1 MIIEMMF
8 FTGLD
13 QVSFYKTTRNGDRFL
28 DRFYVT
34 NDREKIATMISP
46 LKSRLGSVENEYLL
60 QRCSALIYSAQKI
73 EVNDPSYMDSI
84 LESVT
89 IDNLVLVQGFLE
101 KLWIVKDHAA
111 FQDRGWL
118 TASVGSKSVMHNNT
132 WNVRHTTSS
141 GRYEAIRFSQ
151 EELKIARSLTSPKV
165 EHLHLHLSLS
175 GNPTSLVS
183 SSLRFQRFMYFVQI
197 ARASLDVAMK
207 IVQYCSALESFVSSS
222 SSELTHQVAERVACL
237 IETPG
242 AARLECFKKIREA
255 YGLRSR
261 AVHGATFKDKAFDQL
276 RSTSTYIDNVCRQL
290 SILYL
295 TNHEDV
301 ATKIESDE
309 NEFNSYFHGK
319 IFCG

>member
-1 MIIEMMF
+1 MIIDMTF

-13 QVSFYKTTRNGDRFL
+13 QVGFYKTSRNGDRFL

-34 NDREKIATMISP
+34 NDREKIATIISP
-46 LKSRLGSVENEYLL
+46 LKSSLGSVENEYLR
-60 QRCSALIYSAQKI
+60 QRCPALIYSAQKV
-73 EVNDPSYMDSI
+73 EVNDPSSMDSI
-84 LESVT
+84 LESVA

-118 TASVGSKSVMHNNT
+118 TASVGSKSVMHSNT

-151 EELKIARSLTSPKV
+151 EELKVARSLTSPKV
-165 EHLHLHLSLS
+165 EHLSLS

-183 SSLRFQRFMYFVQI
+183 SSSRFQRFMYFVQI

-261 AVHGATFKDKAFDQL
+261 APYTARPSKIKH
-276 RSTSTYIDNVCRQL
+276 
-290 SILYL
+290 L
-295 TNHEDV
+295 TN
-301 ATKIESDE
+301 
-309 NEFNSYFHGK
+309 
-319 IFCG
+319 